1 MVIIISYCSN
11 FCFCVLSFYVCT
23 VIDSFCFSQPERIT
37 YQSCVKEILRF
48 TQDDRYAVDF
58 SLTCYPDSMALP
70 MCPPKSDRYHF
81 FITALNTNHMCLH
94 IVGNTP

>member
-1 MVIIISYCSN
+1 M
-11 FCFCVLSFYVCT
+11 SFSFVCRLLRT
-23 VIDSFCFSQPERIT
+23 LVMLERSEASRSIT
-37 YQSCVKEILRF
+37 YQPCVKEILRF

-70 MCPPKSDRYHF
+70 MSPPKSDRYHF
-81 FITALNTNHMCLH
+81 FITALNTNQMCLH